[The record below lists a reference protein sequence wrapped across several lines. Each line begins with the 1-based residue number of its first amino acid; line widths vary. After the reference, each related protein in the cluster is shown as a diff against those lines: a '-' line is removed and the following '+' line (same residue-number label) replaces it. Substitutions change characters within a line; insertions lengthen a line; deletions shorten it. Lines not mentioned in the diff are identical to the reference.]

1 MKVVFATLRDLL
13 PWLPADARAYLF
25 RYVVV
30 SCLLAIL
37 DIGAIMLLALS
48 LAPMI
53 AGVAIRL
60 PVVGTIEPDSFIW
73 IFTAVAVLI
82 LLKSVLAL
90 AQQWFATRRFA
101 AFELEIGRHLFES
114 YIKTP
119 WTYRLARNTAQIVRI
134 ADVGIANT
142 TAGFLLPII
151 QLPALALS
159 FALIVVVLLVAQ
171 PLTAVMTVAYL
182 GGIMALLYWVISR
195 RSVQA
200 GRVSRD
206 YSLKVAALMT
216 EMMQALK
223 EITLRNKAA
232 EVAEIVQYNRQFS
245 TRARANMSFLASLPV
260 FVLNAALVGGFLL
273 VGALGYATG
282 GLTAAVASV
291 ALFAVAGFRL
301 IPSLTGFQSIVTT
314 TTANVPHVQGVIFDI
329 KASQIHIEAAERL
342 GLEPIVGTPD
352 ALRLEGVGFAYG
364 TNAESPA
371 LHDIDLEIPIGSS
384 LALVGSSGAGKSTL
398 VDVLLGLLVPQQGTI
413 TLGSQNLT
421 DVLAAWRSRV
431 GYVPQDVSLF
441 DGTIAQNVALAWDDD
456 EIDFDKVKSSL
467 VRAQLWDTV
476 ALRDKDMR
484 GRIGERGL
492 ALSGG
497 QRQRLGIAR
506 ALYSDP
512 LVLVLDEAT
521 SALDTKTES
530 LVTAAIRGLKGEVT
544 IVSVAHRLSTIRDS
558 DLICFLQDG
567 TIAARGS
574 FDELVATVPNF
585 AEQAQ
590 LAGLA

>member
-1 MKVVFATLRDLL
+1 MKIVLATLRELL
-13 PWLPADARAYLF
+13 PWLPADARSYLW

-30 SCLLAIL
+30 SCLLAVL
-37 DIGAIMLLALS
+37 DIAAVMLLAVS

-53 AGVAIRL
+53 SGASIHL
-60 PVVGTIEPDSFIW
+60 PLIGTVGPDAFIW
-73 IFTAVAVLI
+73 VFASVALLI
-82 LLKSVLAL
+82 LLKSALAL
-90 AQQWFATRRFA
+90 GQQWFATRRFA
-101 AFELEIGRHLFES
+101 SFELEIGRHLFDS
-114 YIKTP
+114 YIKAP
-119 WTYRLARNTAQIVRI
+119 WTHRLARNTAQIVRI
-134 ADVGIANT
+134 ADVGIANAT
-142 TAGFLLPII
+142 SGFLLPIV
-151 QLPALALS
+151 QLPALAVS
-159 FALIVVVLLVAQ
+159 FILILVILVVAQ
-171 PLTAVMTVAYL
+171 PLTAVITVVYL
-182 GGIMALLYWVISR
+182 GGIMALLYWVVAS

-206 YSLKVAALMT
+206 YSMKVAALMT
-216 EMMQALK
+216 EMVQALK
-223 EITLRNKAA
+223 EITLRNKTT
-232 EVAEIVQYNRQFS
+232 EVAEIVQYNRSFS
-245 TRARANMSFLASLPV
+245 TRARANMNFLGSLPV

-273 VGALGYATG
+273 VGGIGYATG
-282 GLTAAVASV
+282 GMQSAIGSV

-301 IPSLTGFQSIVTT
+301 IPSLTGFQSIITT

-329 KASQIHIEAAERL
+329 KASQIHIAAAEKL
-342 GLEPIVGTPD
+342 GREPIVGEPD
-352 ALRLEGVGFAYG
+352 ALRLSGVSFAYPG
-364 TNAESPA
+364 HEDTPA
-371 LHDIDLEIPIGSS
+371 VHDIDLVIPIGGS

-398 VDVLLGLLVPQQGTI
+398 VDVLLGLLVPQHGTMR
-413 TLGSQNLT
+413 LGDQDLT

-456 EIDFDKVKSSL
+456 EIDFDRVQQSL
-467 VRAQLWDTV
+467 TRAQLWDTV
-476 ALRDKDMR
+476 STREGGMR

-530 LVTAAIRGLKGEVT
+530 LVTAAIRGLKGQVT

-558 DLICFLQDG
+558 DEICFLQDG
-567 TIAARGS
+567 TIAARGT
-574 FDELVATVPNF
+574 FEELVEQVPNF